1 MNKYYQNGL
10 FFILIAINIT
20 ISKTK
25 WGNILKKYKF
35 ILILTFIVIFS
46 MSAVYSQD
54 SNHVNDPNIFIDFN
68 NEISKTNEINI
79 ISDYSDDKTDSNYNK
94 DIVIN
99 KNNGN
104 YTNMLEADGN
114 DQYIKTHIKINA
126 SNVTK
131 YFSGDE
137 RFIVN
142 ITDSLNNPIVNQSV
156 KITINGIK
164 YTRNTDNNGLASLA
178 LNLNSGIYNVTS
190 SAADITVKSTVT
202 ILSTINSS
210 DLEKVFRNA
219 SQFWATFLDSE
230 GNYLV
235 KDTTVKFNINA
246 VFYERKI
253 NENGSTKLNINL
265 NPGKYI
271 ITTNNKVTGELSSNI
286 VTVLPKIVE
295 NNNLVKYFK
304 KDSQYIVR
312 LIGDDGNP
320 VGSGEKVIFNVNG
333 VFYNRASNESGYA
346 KLNVNL
352 APGNYIIT
360 AEYDE
365 FKVSN
370 NIKVLPTISAKDLT
384 MEYWM
389 AMNLLHMFLMIQEKH

>member
-1 MNKYYQNGL
+1 MIKYYQKGL

-235 KDTTVKFNINA
+235 KDTTVKFNING

-286 VTVLPKIVE
+286 VTVLPKLLKIII
-295 NNNLVKYFK
+295 L
-304 KDSQYIVR
+304 
-312 LIGDDGNP
+312 
-320 VGSGEKVIFNVNG
+320 
-333 VFYNRASNESGYA
+333 
-346 KLNVNL
+346 LN
-352 APGNYIIT
+352 ISKMIH
-360 AEYDE
+360 
-365 FKVSN
+365 
-370 NIKVLPTISAKDLT
+370 NIL
-384 MEYWM
+384 
-389 AMNLLHMFLMIQEKH
+389 